1 MPERTLDDWLRH
13 LERIHPRE
21 IDLGLGR
28 VGSVGRSLGLL
39 PFAIPSII
47 VAGTNGKGSVVHGCD
62 ALLRGHGL
70 RTGRYTSPHLLR
82 FNERIVI
89 DGAPASDE
97 HIVEAFVAIEAA
109 RGETTVTYFEFAT
122 LAALWLFRRAALD
135 VVVLEVGLGGRLDA
149 VNLVDADLAVI
160 TAIDLDHQH
169 WLGDT
174 VEQIAP
180 EKAAVAR
187 SGRPVVLA
195 EKRYPK
201 TLFATLASLGAVPS
215 RSGDDW
221 SWHHEAGK
229 GLTLAFDGAAGG
241 QAFPVPRG
249 LRPSN
254 IAAALRAT
262 ALFLG
267 TDFSA
272 ERARAVLETLHV
284 PARCERRVIDERE
297 VVIDVAHNAASMEAL
312 ADFLCSLPTRR
323 TVALFGAMK
332 DKDIDAMALS
342 LARAVDGACAVALP
356 GTDRAADPDRIWQ
369 ALDAA
374 GIAIAQA
381 DYDVAA
387 VWQTLLAATQP
398 GDRLVVCGSFYTVAG
413 ILGFL
418 PSESRG

>member
-28 VGSVGRSLGLL
+28 VGRVGRSLGLL
-39 PFAIPSII
+39 PFPIPSII
-47 VAGTNGKGSVVHGCD
+47 VAGTNGKGSVVHGGD

-70 RTGRYTSPHLLR
+70 RTGRYTSPHLR
-82 FNERIVI
+82 HFNERIVI
-89 DGAPASDE
+89 DGEPASDDD
-97 HIVEAFVAIEAA
+97 ILAAFAAIEAA

-135 VVVLEVGLGGRLDA
+135 AVVLEVGLGGRLDA
-149 VNLVDADLAVI
+149 VNLVDADLTVI

-174 VEQIAP
+174 VDLIAP

-187 SGRPVVLA
+187 AGRPVVLA
-195 EKRYPK
+195 EKRYPQ
-201 TLFATLASLGAVPS
+201 TLFASLAGIGALPS

-221 SWHHEAGK
+221 SWKHTPEK
-229 GLTLAFDGAAGG
+229 GLTISLDGVGSG
-241 QAFPVPRG
+241 LAFPVPGG

-254 IAAALRAT
+254 VAAALRAT
-262 ALFLG
+262 TLFLG
-267 TDFSA
+267 EAFCV
-272 ERARAVLETLHV
+272 ERARAALDALRL
-284 PARCERRVIDERE
+284 PARCERRVIDGRE
-297 VVIDVAHNAASMEAL
+297 VVIDVAHNAASMAAL
-312 ADFLCSLPTRR
+312 AQFLCGLPKRR
-323 TVALFGAMK
+323 SVALLGAMQ
-332 DKDIDAMALS
+332 DKDIEAMALS

-356 GTDRAADPDRIWQ
+356 GIDRAADPERTWQ

-381 DYDVAA
+381 DFEVAA
-387 VWQTLLAATQP
+387 VWQTLLSATQP

-413 ILGFL
+413 ILEVL
-418 PSESRG
+418 PAEARG